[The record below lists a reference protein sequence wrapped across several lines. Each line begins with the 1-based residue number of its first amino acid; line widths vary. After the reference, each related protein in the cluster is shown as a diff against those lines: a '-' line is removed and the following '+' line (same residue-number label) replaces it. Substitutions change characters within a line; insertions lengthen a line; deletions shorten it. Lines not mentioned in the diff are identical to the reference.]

1 MRTIATLTM
10 NPTVDISANLDQ
22 VLAEHKLRC
31 WNQRHEPGGGGI
43 NVSRVI
49 QRLGGTSVALYTQGG
64 CSGRSLQDLLD
75 QEGLEAQPIQ
85 LADSTRE
92 NIVILEENSGRQ
104 FRFVMPG
111 PRLAEKEWQ
120 SCLDTLA
127 HLQPTPDFLV
137 ASGSLPP
144 GVPEDFYA
152 RVARLSQDLKAHLIL
167 DTSGNPLRLAA
178 SAGVFLLKP
187 NMRELGDLAGR
198 AIENESDLKEV
209 ARELIGSAR
218 CKVVVVSLGAAGA
231 ILVSP
236 HGSERVSAP
245 TVPIK
250 SKVGA
255 GDSMVG
261 GIVLSLA
268 RRRPLR
274 EAVRFGVAAGA
285 AAVMTPGT
293 ELCHRDDVER
303 LYAGMVTDSDTPT
316 SGGP

>member
-31 WNQRHEPGGGGI
+31 WNPRHEPGGGGI

-49 QRLGGTSVALYTQGG
+49 QRLGGTSVALYTHGG
-64 CSGRSLQDLLD
+64 CSGRLLQDLLD
-75 QEGLEAQPIQ
+75 QEGLDAQPIR

-111 PRLAEKEWQ
+111 PRLAEEEWR

-178 SAGVFLLKP
+178 STGVFLLKP

-198 AIENESDLKEV
+198 AIENETDLKEV
-209 ARELIGSAR
+209 AQELIGSAR

-231 ILVSP
+231 VLVTP
-236 HGSERVSAP
+236 DRVQRVRAL
-245 TVPIK
+245 TVPINC
-250 SKVGA
+250 
-255 GDSMVG
+255 
-261 GIVLSLA
+261 IN
-268 RRRPLR
+268 R
-274 EAVRFGVAAGA
+274 
-285 AAVMTPGT
+285 
-293 ELCHRDDVER
+293 
-303 LYAGMVTDSDTPT
+303 
-316 SGGP
+316 